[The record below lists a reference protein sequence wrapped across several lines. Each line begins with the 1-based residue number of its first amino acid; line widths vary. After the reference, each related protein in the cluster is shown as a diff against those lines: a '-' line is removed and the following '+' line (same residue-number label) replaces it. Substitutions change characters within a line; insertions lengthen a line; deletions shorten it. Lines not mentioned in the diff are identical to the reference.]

1 MILLRQRYFS
11 EAGKKK
17 LEERARKKANKTKWQ
32 LEQAATKSSKW
43 EWGSPFDKEFE
54 KHAAE
59 GKNWLK
65 SHDNQR
71 TLELLEIGSKPDKIT
86 EKDEFNKA
94 FEKITTGRSNP
105 TRLYKQTGPVVK
117 DIGMAET
124 ALRAGRKTSRTSPM
138 FFDAKVEK
146 IPEMLNNA
154 INKGQAGIL
163 DQHEMDHTLEL
174 SLRNK
179 KWKLEREKKKA
190 EEAAQEAER
199 KLQRMKSIKKA
210 TPWVVGGALATGAV
224 IGTAK
229 AIKKKKSKDSNK
241 EK

>member
-86 EKDEFNKA
+86 EKDELQKA

-105 TRLYKQTGPVVK
+105 TRSYRQTGPVVK

-124 ALRAGRKTSRTSPM
+124 ALRAGRKTSRVTPDS
-138 FFDAKVEK
+138 EK
-146 IPEMLNNA
+146 LSEMINNA
-154 INKGQAGIL
+154 INEGKAGIL
-163 DQHEMDHTLEL
+163 DRHEMDYDLES
-174 SLRNK
+174 SLTKK
-179 KWKLEREKKKA
+179 KWELEREKKKA
-190 EEAAQEAER
+190 EKVAQEAER